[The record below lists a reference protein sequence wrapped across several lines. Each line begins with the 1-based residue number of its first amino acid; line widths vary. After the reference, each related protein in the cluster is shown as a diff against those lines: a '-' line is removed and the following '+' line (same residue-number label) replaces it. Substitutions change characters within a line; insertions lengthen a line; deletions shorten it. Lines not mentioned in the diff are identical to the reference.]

1 MSDPASKSDIVFGL
15 AEEFLDT
22 CRRGERPSL
31 KACVDRHPVPADQIR
46 GVFRVMAIMENIAL
60 GDESLAGKPTGH
72 SQQASPKQ

>member
-15 AEEFLDT
+15 AEEFLET

-31 KACVDRHPVPADQIR
+31 KACVDRHPDLADQIHEL
-46 GVFRVMAIMENIAL
+46 FRVMAIMENIAL
-60 GDESLAGKPTGH
+60 GDGSLAGEPTGH